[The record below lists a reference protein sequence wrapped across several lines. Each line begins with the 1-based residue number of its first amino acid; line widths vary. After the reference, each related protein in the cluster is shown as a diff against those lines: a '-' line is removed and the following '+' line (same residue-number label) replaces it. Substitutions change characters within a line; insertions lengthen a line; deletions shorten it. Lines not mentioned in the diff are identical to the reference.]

1 MTTSNNI
8 NKSILGPVASP
19 MKGTTLKVP
28 YSGISKVSSSVS
40 ILNKLH
46 PSKANLDS
54 SLYFEPETDLLII
67 STKEFSAVEKH
78 DLIHKA
84 TRA

>member
-1 MTTSNNI
+1 MLQHEKSSKAHNYLGIYTDKSKTTKVVMTTSNNI
-8 NKSILGPVASP
+8 NKSILGPVAFP

-54 SLYFEPETDLLII
+54 S
-67 STKEFSAVEKH
+67 
-78 DLIHKA
+78 
-84 TRA
+84 